1 LLDELIKQS
10 GIDLNLV
17 STVSTWEMV
26 VVLALSTI
34 LATAIAYTYVYTHS
48 GISYS
53 SSFTQ
58 TIVFI
63 GFTIA
68 LIMVIIGSNIARA
81 FALVGAMSI
90 IRFRNPV
97 KDSRDVAFL
106 FMSMAM
112 GMAVGTKFYA
122 FATIFTSFGCFIA
135 IVFHRFG
142 FGALHQRAYVLRLR
156 MPTQMRDGVE
166 AVMSNMCHRYSLIS
180 VDPVG
185 AAPEHND
192 YIYEISLGRQMRY
205 ETLVNALSDAGDN
218 ISVTLLVG
226 AGNVDA

>member
-1 LLDELIKQS
+1 
-10 GIDLNLV
+10 
-17 STVSTWEMV
+17 MV

-53 SSFTQ
+53 SSFAQ
-58 TIVFI
+58 TIVFV

-68 LIMVIIGSNIARA
+68 LIIVIIGSNIARA

-112 GMAVGTKFYA
+112 SMAVGTKFYA
-122 FATIFTSFGCFIA
+122 FAAIFTSFGCFVA
-135 IVFHRFG
+135 VVFYRFG
-142 FGALHQRAYVLRLR
+142 FGALQQRAYVLRLR
-156 MPTQMRDGVE
+156 MPVQRRDGVRRRGT
-166 AVMSNMCHRYSLIS
+166 AGSRTSICLQKRDN
-180 VDPVG
+180 
-185 AAPEHND
+185 
-192 YIYEISLGRQMRY
+192 GRIDFC
-205 ETLVNALSDAGDN
+205 ED
-218 ISVTLLVG
+218 
-226 AGNVDA
+226 